1 VSQPVTFYYHPH
13 STAAVTL
20 WELIEL
26 GIPVEK
32 VKMDLVTKRDQD
44 RADFRALNPNGK
56 VPVIVHDGTPIFESA
71 AITMYLGEQFG
82 VSRKLYPEPGP
93 RRGEAMAWIAWT
105 NVTLMETFARFQRNT
120 SDRIPA
126 EQHNAAQ
133 GEIAKTELAQLL
145 GILDKAI
152 GNKPWL
158 LGDQFTLADIHVVC
172 FLGYFKMCGVD
183 LAPYANVDA
192 WVKRAEAR
200 PAAQLAST
208 EAP

>member
-1 VSQPVTFYYHPH
+1 MSLTFYYHPH

-32 VKMDLVTKRDQD
+32 VKMDLATKRDQD
-44 RADFRALNPNGK
+44 RPDFRALNPNGK
-56 VPVIVHDGTPIFESA
+56 VPTIVHDGTPIFESA

-82 VSRKLYPEPGP
+82 VNKKLYPEPGP
-93 RRGEAMAWIAWT
+93 RRGEAMKWIAWT
-105 NVTLMETFARFQRNT
+105 NVTLAETFGRLQRNT
-120 SDRIPA
+120 ADSVPA
-126 EQHNAAQ
+126 EQRNAAQ
-133 GEIAKTELAQLL
+133 AELAKTELAQLL
-145 GILDKAI
+145 GILDRQLA
-152 GNKPWL
+152 NKQWL
-158 LGDQFTLADIHVVC
+158 LGDQFTLADVHVVC

-192 WVKRAEAR
+192 WVRRGEAR
-200 PAAQLAST
+200 PAAGLANA